1 MTPSEKAQIAKE
13 KRNATF
19 KSEDYPTAIGHYGA
33 AIVEDRND
41 HTLPPNQAAAYL
53 KLDKGGL
60 EWEKLDEAKAD
71 FEAATKIEPR
81 NQAVKDELGKIQVL
95 TQKKASKTTAQLF
108 GSSSAPDLRRRRVL
122 IQNIEASQGTPSVS
136 RGTTA
141 SAVDQES
148 SPAPAPTP
156 APAPST
162 TSTTTDSPTETV
174 STPPKPSRT
183 SNTYVRRRDHPLA
196 WAAVSFV
203 FRAKTRY
210 STRKRVT

>member
-53 KLDKGGL
+53 KLPIEWLFSEWEKRGL
-60 EWEKLDEAKAD
+60 EWEKFDEAKAD
-71 FEAATKIEPR
+71 FEAAAKIEPG

-95 TQKKASKTTAQLF
+95 AQKKASKTTAQLF
-108 GSSSAPDLRRRRVL
+108 GSSPAPDLRRRRVL
-122 IQNIEASQGTPSVS
+122 IQTIEASQGTPSVS

-141 SAVDQES
+141 SAVQEL
-148 SPAPAPTP
+148 SPAPAPIP

-174 STPPKPSRT
+174 SAPPKPSRT
-183 SNTYVRRRDHPLA
+183 PNAYVRRRDHPLA
-196 WAAVSFV
+196 
-203 FRAKTRY
+203 
-210 STRKRVT
+210 